1 MAHSATTYV
10 LVKFKFEISVCFCSL
25 LFTWACVCTMWSME
39 LILNLN
45 SSWTCGLSV
54 IMYFSS
60 DGVTQQVHMVFGV
73 LVKRI
78 IFYTRKRRK
87 KVPKSFE
94 NHPKIDV
101 WDSLGTFLESF
112 YKHLGHM
119 SPKDWIFKAFEKAL
133 GVQDSQLGSNLEAQ
147 RLLNRAPNPK
157 KSMLKNN
164 TFLASILE
172 GFGPRFGRVFARFFG
187 PKMHAKSATLNRVKS

>member
-1 MAHSATTYV
+1 MHAAPK
-10 LVKFKFEISVCFCSL
+10 LEFKFEISVCFCSL

-78 IFYTRKRRK
+78 NFYTRKRRK
-87 KVPKSFE
+87 KAPKSIE

-101 WDSLGTFLESF
+101 WDSLETFLESF
-112 YKHLGHM
+112 YEHLGHL
-119 SPKDWIFKAFEKAL
+119 SPKYWILDTFGNAL
-133 GVQDSQLGSNLEAQ
+133 GSQHDQFASNMEAQ
-147 RLLNRAPNPK
+147 DPP
-157 KSMLKNN
+157 KSMQEREK
-164 TFLASILE
+164 TD
-172 GFGPRFGRVFARFFG
+172 VQ
-187 PKMHAKSATLNRVKS
+187 K

>member
-1 MAHSATTYV
+1 MHAAPK
-10 LVKFKFEISVCFCSL
+10 LEFKFEISVCFCSL

-78 IFYTRKRRK
+78 NFHTRKWRK
-87 KVPKSFE
+87 KAPKSFE

-101 WDSLGTFLESF
+101 WGSLGTFLESF

-119 SPKDWIFKAFEKAL
+119 SPKYWILETFGSAL
-133 GVQDSQLGSNLEAQ
+133 GSQDDRFASNLEAQ
-147 RLLNRAPNPK
+147 DPP
-157 KSMLKNN
+157 KSMQEREK
-164 TFLASILE
+164 
-172 GFGPRFGRVFARFFG
+172 VDVQ
-187 PKMHAKSATLNRVKS
+187 K

>member
-1 MAHSATTYV
+1 MHAAPK
-10 LVKFKFEISVCFCSL
+10 LEFKFEISVCFCSL

-78 IFYTRKRRK
+78 NFYTRKRRK
-87 KVPKSFE
+87 KAPKSFE
-94 NHPKIDV
+94 NHPKNRR
-101 WDSLGTFLESF
+101 LGLLEDFFRIFLQASSTHVPKIFLVPFLRAQTEPKGNL
-112 YKHLGHM
+112 YLRHM
-119 SPKDWIFKAFEKAL
+119 FGQKCEFLRTKTTKE
-133 GVQDSQLGSNLEAQ
+133 GSQ
-147 RLLNRAPNPK
+147 
-157 KSMLKNN
+157 
-164 TFLASILE
+164 IL
-172 GFGPRFGRVFARFFG
+172 
-187 PKMHAKSATLNRVKS
+187 